1 MYRVEILNQDGASF
15 KVRSEGCEFI
25 ISSGGKAITPPAALL
40 ASLGSCIGVY
50 ARKYLEGAGIAS
62 SGFNIAIEAEFSK
75 EKPVC
80 FAVIDV
86 TVDLKGVLFDERRKD
101 AFLSFV
107 KNCPVH
113 NTLRAN
119 PEIKIKI
126 I

>member
-1 MYRVEILNQDGASF
+1 MYRVEVFNQADASF

-25 ISSGGKAITPPAALL
+25 INSGANAITPPAALL

-50 ARKYLEGAGIAS
+50 ARKYLEGAGIAP

-75 EKPVC
+75 EKPAC
-80 FAVIDV
+80 FEIIDV
-86 TVDLKGVLFDERRKD
+86 IVDLKGVLLDERRKD